1 MISTSAT
8 SIPLPAAS
16 ILFQANQPKPTIPG
30 LETEIFFK
38 NDTPRVFT
46 SADFSSVQFL
56 TTEEPLDDLVLP
68 EQVKTAPNTSN
79 CSHSPGNLS
88 NSSLLYGYNETA
100 DVMIASITSLLATCG
115 LLGNLLALLYFWP
128 KRKKSLPPFL
138 YTIISAIDIL
148 KSPLT
153 VPVLATLFRS
163 RAPGIFE
170 NFLFCAIWPFLFFF
184 LVRMS
189 MFVTM
194 LVSVTRTIVLVTPF
208 REISRRA
215 VGISIVLYAVFLTAV
230 DIIFVSF
237 GWLVTQYRKQEGFCE
252 IFPADQSENYAS
264 YSYSGVLQIELLLPV
279 LLVIFS
285 FVTGTASLVMKKTT
299 IPNEDDHKLKRVSIT
314 IAIFTAVF
322 LLCSLPGFLLQMMY
336 LTSQFRADSV
346 RLLTRFPSFNRF
358 LRWYGHLLSQFFLV
372 QINAA
377 LNPCI
382 YVFRMPRYRRWTKK
396 LMKDTASILKDTVRK
411 HSSSASSST
420 EWG

>member
-1 MISTSAT
+1 MLVKPTSA
-8 SIPLPAAS
+8 SGIPLPL
-16 ILFQANQPKPTIPG
+16 IQGKPTIPG
-30 LETEIFFK
+30 LGTGMFHENIST
-38 NDTPRVFT
+38 TFT
-46 SADFSSVQFL
+46 SGEFL
-56 TTEEPLDDLVLP
+56 TTEEPLDDLVLLEP
-68 EQVKTAPNTSN
+68 TKTPHNTSN
-79 CSHSPGNLS
+79 CSNTGLNLT
-88 NSSLLYGYNETA
+88 NSALLHEYNETA
-100 DVMIASITSLLATCG
+100 DVMIASITSLLAICG

-138 YTIISAIDIL
+138 YTIISATDIL

-153 VPVLATLFRS
+153 FPVLATLFQS
-163 RAPGIFE
+163 RAPGIFD
-170 NFLFCAIWPFLFFF
+170 NSLFCAVWPFLFFF

-208 REISRRA
+208 TEISRRA
-215 VGISIVLYAVFLTAV
+215 VGISIIIYAVFLAAV
-230 DIIFVSF
+230 DVVFVSF
-237 GWLVTQYRKQEGFCE
+237 GWLVTHYRKQESFCE
-252 IFPADQSENYAS
+252 IFPPDQTENYAS

-299 IPNEDDHKLKRVSIT
+299 IPNEDEKKLKRVSVT

-322 LLCSLPGFLLQMMY
+322 LLCNVPGFLLQMTY
-336 LTSQFRADSV
+336 LTSQFRADNV
-346 RLLTRFPSFNRF
+346 EGLTQFPSFNKF
-358 LRWYGHLLSQFFLV
+358 LRWYGHLLTQFFLV

-382 YVFRMPRYRRWTKK
+382 YVLRMPRYRRWTKK
-396 LMKDTASILKDTVRK
+396 LVKDTASILKDTVRK